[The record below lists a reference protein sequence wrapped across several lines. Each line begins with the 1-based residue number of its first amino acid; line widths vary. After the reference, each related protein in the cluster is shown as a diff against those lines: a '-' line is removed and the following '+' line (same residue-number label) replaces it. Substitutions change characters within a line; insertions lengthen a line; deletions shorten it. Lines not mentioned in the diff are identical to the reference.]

1 MVSVCNGD
9 LKEARSYA
17 QHLAAVGLPQVDEE
31 DLLIRAI
38 GCARALAA
46 AIKASEAACPG
57 FSYHCQREVAV
68 TLASDLADLGM
79 ARWKAH
85 DEDQAQQ
92 YMSQALSALSD
103 PQVVLDSFE
112 TSLFRS
118 CAEKLHQVI
127 TETSACAVKA
137 QASAPSLELA
147 AAIDA
152 FNNQHGELTANFLP
166 VLTLPTRA
174 LPRQPWVNL
183 AESLGDRTC
192 NSSYGQRPRW
202 RQRYRRVLPFD
213 EARRCVQAI
222 GFASREEWD
231 EWVAEGKKSPFLGPY
246 VPSDP
251 EAMYAEEWQGWGD
264 FLGVLLLYQEADAV
278 RLRALRLPALPSI
291 VYKEEW
297 QGYEDWLGLGDET
310 LYVPREWSK

>member
-1 MVSVCNGD
+1 MPR
-9 LKEARSYA
+9 RSA
-17 QHLAAVGLPQVDEE
+17 QHSVQHAG
-31 DLLIRAI
+31 
-38 GCARALAA
+38 
-46 AIKASEAACPG
+46 S
-57 FSYHCQREVAV
+57 
-68 TLASDLADLGM
+68 
-79 ARWKAH
+79 
-85 DEDQAQQ
+85 
-92 YMSQALSALSD
+92 
-103 PQVVLDSFE
+103 
-112 TSLFRS
+112 
-118 CAEKLHQVI
+118 
-127 TETSACAVKA
+127 TE
-137 QASAPSLELA
+137 
-147 AAIDA
+147 
-152 FNNQHGELTANFLP
+152 
-166 VLTLPTRA
+166 
-174 LPRQPWVNL
+174 
-183 AESLGDRTC
+183 DRTC

-264 FLGVLLLYQEADAV
+264 FLGVLLPYQEARLVSRLLGLKSQEQWYAFVQADAV

>member
-1 MVSVCNGD
+1 M
-9 LKEARSYA
+9 ARRRVGLALAVLGLLGLLGLLGACFCGLQHMPRRSA
-17 QHLAAVGLPQVDEE
+17 QHSVQHAG
-31 DLLIRAI
+31 
-38 GCARALAA
+38 
-46 AIKASEAACPG
+46 S
-57 FSYHCQREVAV
+57 
-68 TLASDLADLGM
+68 
-79 ARWKAH
+79 
-85 DEDQAQQ
+85 
-92 YMSQALSALSD
+92 
-103 PQVVLDSFE
+103 
-112 TSLFRS
+112 
-118 CAEKLHQVI
+118 
-127 TETSACAVKA
+127 TE
-137 QASAPSLELA
+137 
-147 AAIDA
+147 
-152 FNNQHGELTANFLP
+152 
-166 VLTLPTRA
+166 
-174 LPRQPWVNL
+174 
-183 AESLGDRTC
+183 DRTC

-264 FLGVLLLYQEADAV
+264 FLGVLLPYQEADAV